1 MSDLNQRP
9 SDYKS
14 DALPAELNWQRALLY
29 IAGNK
34 ISSVK
39 IHKSLAF
46 GHRPVNHIGMIKLPE
61 LLAPAGTLDAFKT
74 AILYGADAI
83 YAGLPGFSMRARA
96 KITTDEVK
104 AGIELAHNAEKKV
117 YLAFNLFA
125 HDFEYENLGR
135 VSDTINYLRP
145 DALIVSDPGIVM
157 WVRENHPDIP
167 IHIST
172 QANICSAR
180 SVKFWQAAGAKLC
193 VLAREVTHNEF
204 KSIRAACPDV
214 GLEIFV
220 HGAMCMSYSGRC
232 LLSNFIT
239 GRPAN
244 RGACAQLCRWKY
256 DVILREHDSGVEMP
270 IEEDERGAYIM
281 NSKDLCLMPRL
292 GEVISAAPDS
302 LKIEGR
308 NRSEYYVG
316 SVVHAYRCAMDA
328 YAADPA
334 GFDPAPFMNALNVL
348 ETRGYTTAFFDGPV
362 GPDAHDYDTTR
373 STSEYHAAGVITNAT
388 DDEITLELRN
398 EIKAGDEITFILP
411 GTMDKATVKPARLIN
426 AANRTEVQKMAAG
439 QHNSIIIPR
448 EWLPDGLG
456 GKFVPYVLAYKHK

>member
-1 MSDLNQRP
+1 MT
-9 SDYKS
+9 K
-14 DALPAELNWQRALLY
+14 
-29 IAGNK
+29 
-34 ISSVK
+34 
-39 IHKSLAF
+39 
-46 GHRPVNHIGMIKLPE
+46 IKLPE

-104 AGIELAHNAEKKV
+104 QGIELAHAAGKKV

-125 HDFEYENLGR
+125 HDFEYAHMPR
-135 VSDTINYLRP
+135 VADTIRYLQP

-157 WVRENHPDIP
+157 WVRENFPDMP

-172 QANICSAR
+172 QANICSAKT
-180 SVKFWQAAGAKLC
+180 VKFWQNAGAKLC
-193 VLAREVTHNEF
+193 VLAREVSHSEF
-204 KSIRAACPDV
+204 KNIRAECPDV

-256 DVILREHDSGVEMP
+256 DVILREKDSGIEMP
-270 IEEDERGAYIM
+270 IDEDARGAYIM
-281 NSKDLCLMPRL
+281 NSKDLCLMLRL
-292 GEVISAAPDS
+292 AEVVSAAPDS

-316 SVVHAYRCAMDA
+316 SVVHAYRCALDA
-328 YAADPA
+328 YARDPEN
-334 GFDPAPFMNALNVL
+334 FDPAPFMADLNRM

-362 GPDAHDYDTTR
+362 GADAHNYETTR
-373 STSEYHAAGVITNAT
+373 STSDYHAAGVITAVS
-388 DDEITLELRN
+388 DENITFELRN
-398 EIKAGDEITFILP
+398 ETRAGDEITFILP
-411 GTMDKATVKPARLIN
+411 GTMGSVTVKLTELIN
-426 AANRTEVQKMAAG
+426 AKNGESVEKLAAG
-439 QHNSIIIPR
+439 MGNAVLIPR
-448 EWLPDGLG
+448 GWLPDAHMD
-456 GKFVPYVLAYKHK
+456 KFVPYVLAYKKK

>member
-1 MSDLNQRP
+1 MT
-9 SDYKS
+9 K
-14 DALPAELNWQRALLY
+14 
-29 IAGNK
+29 
-34 ISSVK
+34 
-39 IHKSLAF
+39 
-46 GHRPVNHIGMIKLPE
+46 KLPE

-96 KITTDEVK
+96 KIDVEGVK
-104 AGIELAHNAEKKV
+104 QGIELAHAAGKKV

-125 HDFEYENLGR
+125 HDHEYANMPR
-135 VSDTINYLRP
+135 VAEVIQYLKP

-157 WVRENHPDIP
+157 WVRENFPEIP

-172 QANICSAR
+172 QANICSAKT
-180 SVKFWQAAGAKLC
+180 VKFWQNAGAKLC
-193 VLAREVTHNEF
+193 VLAREVSHNEF
-204 KSIRAACPDV
+204 KNIRAECPDI

-256 DVILREHDSGVEMP
+256 DVILRERDSGIEMP
-270 IEEDERGAYIM
+270 IDEDERGAYIM

-292 GEVISAAPDS
+292 AEVVSANPDS

-316 SVVHAYRCAMDA
+316 SVVHAYRCALDA
-328 YAADPA
+328 YARDPEN
-334 GFDPAPFMNALNVL
+334 FDPAPFMENLNRL
-348 ETRGYTTAFFDGPV
+348 ETRGYTTAFFDGAV
-362 GPDAHDYDTTR
+362 MPDAHNYETTR
-373 STSEYHAAGVITNAT
+373 STSEYHAAGVITGV
-388 DDEITLELRN
+388 DDDKITFELRN
-398 EIKAGDEITFILP
+398 ETRIGDEITFILP
-411 GTMDKATVKPARLIN
+411 GGMDGVSVTLERMIN
-426 AANRTEVQKMAAG
+426 AKNGEDVEKMAAG
-439 QHNSIIIPR
+439 MGNSIIIPR
-448 EWLPDGLG
+448 AWLGDRYAD
-456 GKFVPYVLAYKHK
+456 KFVPYVLAYKKKR

>member
-1 MSDLNQRP
+1 MNLAQIDRFSSYYHKFPCLWIYLGQNM
-9 SDYKS
+9 
-14 DALPAELNWQRALLY
+14 
-29 IAGNK
+29 GMNK
-34 ISSVK
+34 V
-39 IHKSLAF
+39 
-46 GHRPVNHIGMIKLPE
+46 KLPE

-96 KITTDEVK
+96 KIDVDGVK
-104 AGIELAHNAEKKV
+104 QGIELAHAAGKKV

-125 HDFEYENLGR
+125 HDHEYANMPRVAEVIQYLG
-135 VSDTINYLRP
+135 P

-157 WVRENHPDIP
+157 WVRENFPDMP

-172 QANICSAR
+172 QANICSAKT
-180 SVKFWQAAGAKLC
+180 VKFWQNAGAKLC
-193 VLAREVTHNEF
+193 VLAREVSHAEF
-204 KSIRAACPDV
+204 KNIRQECPDI

-256 DVILREHDSGVEMP
+256 DVILRERESGLEMP
-270 IEEDERGAYIM
+270 VTEDERGAYIM
-281 NSKDLCLMPRL
+281 NSRDLCLMPRL
-292 GEVISAAPDS
+292 AEVISANPDS

-328 YAADPA
+328 YATDPEH
-334 GFDPAPFMNALNVL
+334 FDPAPFMENLNRL
-348 ETRGYTTAFFDGPV
+348 ESRGYTTAFFDGPL
-362 GPDAHDYDTTR
+362 GPSAHNYETTR
-373 STSEYHAAGVITNAT
+373 STSDFHAAGVITAT
-388 DDEITLELRN
+388 DDDNITFELRN
-398 EIKAGDEITFILP
+398 ETRAGDEITFVLP
-411 GTMDKATVKPARLIN
+411 GTMDSVTVKLPQLIN
-426 AANRTEVQKMAAG
+426 AKSGETVEKLAAG
-439 QHNSIIIPR
+439 MGNSILIPR
-448 EWLPDGLG
+448 KWPGDTHRE
-456 GKFVPYVLAYKHK
+456 KFVPYVLAYKSKENR

>member
-1 MSDLNQRP
+1 MT
-9 SDYKS
+9 K
-14 DALPAELNWQRALLY
+14 
-29 IAGNK
+29 
-34 ISSVK
+34 
-39 IHKSLAF
+39 
-46 GHRPVNHIGMIKLPE
+46 KLPE

-96 KITTDEVK
+96 KIDVEGVK
-104 AGIELAHNAEKKV
+104 QGIELAHAAGKKV

-125 HDFEYENLGR
+125 HDHEYANMPR
-135 VSDTINYLRP
+135 VAEVIKYLSP

-157 WVRENHPDIP
+157 WVRENFPDMP

-172 QANICSAR
+172 QANICSAKT
-180 SVKFWQAAGAKLC
+180 VKFWQNAGAKLC
-193 VLAREVTHNEF
+193 VLAREVSHAEF
-204 KSIRAACPDV
+204 KNIRAACPDI

-256 DVILREHDSGVEMP
+256 DVILREKDSGVEMP
-270 IEEDERGAYIM
+270 ITEDERGAYIM

-292 GEVISAAPDS
+292 SEVVSANPDS

-316 SVVHAYRCAMDA
+316 SVVHAYRCALDA
-328 YAADPA
+328 YAENPDE
-334 GFDPAPFMNALNVL
+334 FDPAPFMEDLNRL
-348 ETRGYTTAFFDGPV
+348 ETRGYTTAFFDGPL
-362 GPDAHDYDTTR
+362 GPSAHNYETTR
-373 STSEYHAAGVITNAT
+373 STSEFHAAGVITAV
-388 DDEITLELRN
+388 DDDNITFELRN
-398 EIKAGDEITFILP
+398 ETRVGDEITFILP
-411 GTMDKATVKPARLIN
+411 NTMDKVSVKLERLIN
-426 AANRTEVQKMAAG
+426 AKTGEAVEKMAAG
-439 QHNSIIIPR
+439 MGNSILIPR
-448 EWLPDGLG
+448 VWLGNQHAD
-456 GKFVPYVLAYKHK
+456 KFVPYVLAYKRK

>member
-1 MSDLNQRP
+1 MT
-9 SDYKS
+9 K
-14 DALPAELNWQRALLY
+14 
-29 IAGNK
+29 
-34 ISSVK
+34 
-39 IHKSLAF
+39 
-46 GHRPVNHIGMIKLPE
+46 IKLPE

-74 AILYGADAI
+74 SILYGADAI

-104 AGIELAHNAEKKV
+104 QGIELAHAAGKKV

-125 HDFEYENLGR
+125 HDFEYAHMPR
-135 VSDTINYLRP
+135 VADTIRYLQP

-157 WVRENHPDIP
+157 WVRENFPDMP

-172 QANICSAR
+172 QANICSAKT
-180 SVKFWQAAGAKLC
+180 VKFWQNAGAKLC
-193 VLAREVTHNEF
+193 VLAREVSHSEF
-204 KSIRAACPDV
+204 KNIRAECPDV

-256 DVILREHDSGVEMP
+256 DVILRERDSGVEMP
-270 IEEDERGAYIM
+270 IDEDARGAYIM

-292 GEVISAAPDS
+292 AEVVSAAPDS

-316 SVVHAYRCAMDA
+316 SVVHAYRCALDA
-328 YAADPA
+328 YARDPEN
-334 GFDPAPFMNALNVL
+334 FDPAPFMADLNRM

-362 GPDAHDYDTTR
+362 GADAHNYETTR
-373 STSEYHAAGVITNAT
+373 STSDYHAAGVITAVS
-388 DDEITLELRN
+388 DENITFELRN
-398 EIKAGDEITFILP
+398 ETRAGDEITFILP
-411 GTMDKATVKPARLIN
+411 GTMDSVTVKLTELIN
-426 AANRTEVQKMAAG
+426 AKNGERVQKMAAG
-439 QHNSIIIPR
+439 MGNSILIPR
-448 EWLPDGLG
+448 SLLPDLYMD
-456 GKFVPYVLAYKHK
+456 KFVSYVLAYKKK

>member
-1 MSDLNQRP
+1 MT
-9 SDYKS
+9 K
-14 DALPAELNWQRALLY
+14 
-29 IAGNK
+29 
-34 ISSVK
+34 
-39 IHKSLAF
+39 
-46 GHRPVNHIGMIKLPE
+46 KLPE

-83 YAGLPGFSMRARA
+83 YAGVPGFSMRARA
-96 KITTDEVK
+96 KINVEEVK
-104 AGIELAHNAEKKV
+104 QGIELAHAAGKKV

-125 HDFEYENLGR
+125 HDHEYENMSR
-135 VSDTINYLRP
+135 VSEVINYLSP
-145 DALIVSDPGIVM
+145 DALIVSDAGILM
-157 WVRENHPDIP
+157 YVREHHPDIP

-180 SVKFWQAAGAKLC
+180 TVKFWQNAGAKLC
-193 VLAREVTHNEF
+193 VLAREVSHSEF
-204 KSIRAACPDV
+204 KNIRKECPDV

-256 DVILREHDSGVEMP
+256 DVILRERDSGVEMP
-270 IEEDERGAYIM
+270 IDEDERGAYIM

-292 GEVISAAPDS
+292 AEVVSANPDS

-316 SVVHAYRCAMDA
+316 SVVHAYRCALDA
-328 YAADPA
+328 YSRDPEN
-334 GFDPAPFMNALNVL
+334 FDATPFMEALNRL

-362 GPDAHDYDTTR
+362 TPDAHNYETTR
-373 STSEYHAAGVITNAT
+373 STSDYHAAGVITAV
-388 DDEITLELRN
+388 DDDNITFELRN
-398 EIKAGDEITFILP
+398 ETRIGDEITFILP
-411 GTMDKATVKPARLIN
+411 GTMDSVSVKLECLIN
-426 AANRTEVQKMAAG
+426 AKNGENVEKLAAG
-439 QHNSIIIPR
+439 MGNSILIPR
-448 EWLPDGLG
+448 TWLGDKHIE
-456 GKFVPYVLAYKHK
+456 KFVPYVLAYKHKR

>member
-1 MSDLNQRP
+1 MT
-9 SDYKS
+9 K
-14 DALPAELNWQRALLY
+14 
-29 IAGNK
+29 
-34 ISSVK
+34 
-39 IHKSLAF
+39 
-46 GHRPVNHIGMIKLPE
+46 KLPE

-104 AGIELAHNAEKKV
+104 QGIELAHAAGKKV

-125 HDFEYENLGR
+125 HDSEYANLSR
-135 VSDTINYLRP
+135 VAEVIKYLSP
-145 DALIVSDPGIVM
+145 DALIVSDAGIMM
-157 WVRENHPDIP
+157 WVRENFPQMP

-180 SVKFWQAAGAKLC
+180 TVKFWQNAGAKLC
-193 VLAREVTHNEF
+193 VLAREVSHNEF
-204 KSIRAACPDV
+204 KNIRQECPDI

-232 LLSNFIT
+232 LLSNFVT

-256 DVILREHDSGVEMP
+256 DVILRERESGLEMP
-270 IEEDERGAYIM
+270 IDEDERGAYIM
-281 NSKDLCLMPRL
+281 NSRDLCLMPRL
-292 GEVISAAPDS
+292 GEVISAGPDS

-328 YAADPA
+328 YAENPESFNPDE
-334 GFDPAPFMNALNVL
+334 FMAELNKL

-362 GPDAHDYDTTR
+362 TSDAHNYETTR
-373 STSEYHAAGVITNAT
+373 STSDFQAAGVITAA
-388 DDEITLELRN
+388 DENNITFELRN
-398 EIKAGDEITFILP
+398 ETRIGDEITFILP
-411 GTMDKATVKPARLIN
+411 NTMDVVSVKLDKLVN
-426 AANRTEVQKMAAG
+426 AKNGELVEKMAAG
-439 QHNSIIIPR
+439 MGNSILIPR
-448 EWLPDGLG
+448 SALG
-456 GKFVPYVLAYKHK
+456 TAHADKFVPYVLAYKHKR

>member
-1 MSDLNQRP
+1 MGQNIDTMTKR
-9 SDYKS
+9 
-14 DALPAELNWQRALLY
+14 
-29 IAGNK
+29 
-34 ISSVK
+34 
-39 IHKSLAF
+39 
-46 GHRPVNHIGMIKLPE
+46 LPE

-96 KITTDEVK
+96 KITVDEVK
-104 AGIELAHNAEKKV
+104 QGIELAHTAGKKV

-125 HDFEYENLGR
+125 HDHEYANMPR
-135 VSDTINYLRP
+135 VADVIKYLQP

-157 WVRENHPDIP
+157 WVRENFPEMP

-172 QANICSAR
+172 QANICSAKT
-180 SVKFWQAAGAKLC
+180 VKFWQNAGAKLC
-193 VLAREVTHNEF
+193 VLAREVSHSEF
-204 KSIRAACPDV
+204 KNIRAECPDV

-256 DVILREHDSGVEMP
+256 DVILRERDSGIEMP
-270 IEEDERGAYIM
+270 IDEDERGAYIM

-292 GEVISAAPDS
+292 AEVIESNPDS

-316 SVVHAYRCAMDA
+316 SVVHAYRCALDA
-328 YAADPA
+328 YARDPEK
-334 GFDPAPFMNALNVL
+334 FDPSSFMDDLNRL

-362 GPDAHDYDTTR
+362 PSSAHNYETTR
-373 STSEYHAAGVITNAT
+373 STSDYHAAGVITAVS
-388 DDEITLELRN
+388 DENITFELRN
-398 EIKAGDEITFILP
+398 ETRAGDEITFVLP
-411 GTMDKATVKPARLIN
+411 NTMDKVSVVLSVLIN
-426 AANRTEVQKMAAG
+426 AKNGETVEKMAAG
-439 QHNSIIIPR
+439 MGNSILIPR
-448 EWLPDGLG
+448 TWLGDTHSD
-456 GKFVPYVLAYKHK
+456 KFVPYVLAYKKKR

>member
-1 MSDLNQRP
+1 MKN
-9 SDYKS
+9 
-14 DALPAELNWQRALLY
+14 
-29 IAGNK
+29 
-34 ISSVK
+34 V
-39 IHKSLAF
+39 
-46 GHRPVNHIGMIKLPE
+46 KLPE

-104 AGIELAHNAEKKV
+104 QGIELAHAAGKKV

-125 HDFEYENLGR
+125 HDHEYANMPR
-135 VSDTINYLRP
+135 VAEVIKYLNP

-157 WVRENHPDIP
+157 WVRENFPEMP

-172 QANICSAR
+172 QANICSAKT
-180 SVKFWQAAGAKLC
+180 VKFWQNAGAKLC
-193 VLAREVTHNEF
+193 VLAREVSHNEF
-204 KSIRAACPDV
+204 KNIRAECPDV

-256 DVILREHDSGVEMP
+256 DVILRERDSGVEMP
-270 IEEDERGAYIM
+270 IDEDERGAYIM

-292 GEVISAAPDS
+292 AEVVSAAPDS

-316 SVVHAYRCAMDA
+316 SVVHAYRCALDA
-328 YAADPA
+328 YAHDPEN
-334 GFDPAPFMNALNVL
+334 FDPAPFMADLNRM

-362 GPDAHDYDTTR
+362 PPTAHNYETTR
-373 STSEYHAAGVITNAT
+373 STSDYHAAGVITAVS
-388 DDEITLELRN
+388 DENITFELRN
-398 EIKAGDEITFILP
+398 ETRTGDEITFILP
-411 GTMDKATVKPARLIN
+411 GTMDSVTVKLTELIN
-426 AANRTEVQKMAAG
+426 AKNGERVEKMAAG
-439 QHNSIIIPR
+439 MGNSILIPR
-448 EWLPDGLG
+448 AWLGDAHAD
-456 GKFVPYVLAYKHK
+456 KFVPYVLAYKHK

>member
-1 MSDLNQRP
+1 M
-9 SDYKS
+9 
-14 DALPAELNWQRALLY
+14 
-29 IAGNK
+29 
-34 ISSVK
+34 
-39 IHKSLAF
+39 
-46 GHRPVNHIGMIKLPE
+46 KLPE

-96 KITTDEVK
+96 KINTDEVK
-104 AGIELAHNAEKKV
+104 QGIELAHAAGKKV

-125 HDFEYENLGR
+125 HDHEYANMPR
-135 VSDTINYLRP
+135 VADVIRYLNP

-157 WVRENHPDIP
+157 WVRENFPDMP

-172 QANICSAR
+172 QANICSAKT
-180 SVKFWQAAGAKLC
+180 VKFWQNAGAKLC
-193 VLAREVTHNEF
+193 VLAREVSHNEF
-204 KSIRAACPDV
+204 KNIRESCPDI

-256 DVILREHDSGVEMP
+256 DVILREHDTGIEMP
-270 IEEDERGAYIM
+270 IDEDERGAYIM

-292 GEVISAAPDS
+292 AEVIESNPDS

-316 SVVHAYRCAMDA
+316 SVVHAYRCALDA
-328 YAADPA
+328 YAHDPEN
-334 GFDPAPFMNALNVL
+334 FDPAPFMDDLNRL
-348 ETRGYTTAFFDGPV
+348 ESRGYTTAFFDGPV
-362 GPDAHDYDTTR
+362 PPSAHNYETTR
-373 STSEYHAAGVITNAT
+373 STSDYHAAGVITAVS
-388 DDEITLELRN
+388 DDDITFELRN
-398 EIKAGDEITFILP
+398 ETRTGDTITFILP
-411 GTMDKATVKPARLIN
+411 GTMSRVSVVLTELIN
-426 AANRTEVQKMAAG
+426 AKNGEKLDKMAAG
-439 QHNSIIIPR
+439 MGNSIVIPR
-448 EWLPDGLG
+448 AWLGDAHAE
-456 GKFVPYVLAYKHK
+456 KFVPYVLAYKKKR